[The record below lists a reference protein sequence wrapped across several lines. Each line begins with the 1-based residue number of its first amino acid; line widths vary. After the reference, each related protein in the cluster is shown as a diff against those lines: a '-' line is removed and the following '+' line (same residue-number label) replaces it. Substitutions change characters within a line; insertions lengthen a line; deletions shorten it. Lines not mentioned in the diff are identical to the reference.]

1 MITIPT
7 AELVD
12 TLSDVIP
19 MADPDVDLPE
29 VNCVRLE
36 WDGDQLHALA
46 TDRWVIGWSTWS
58 PHDGEGSTSWGGVDS
73 PWAATIPLEA
83 AKYLVKVFKL
93 PKAGAWT
100 PLALEHINPGAL
112 RVQRHRDTG
121 HSAVVAVVR
130 DVFEA
135 FPDVRAELSKH
146 DVIEPVAAVGVPAHD
161 LARFAKVRP
170 HGGMVLRFAREL
182 VHVGI
187 GGRFVGSVIP
197 SGSAVRLAAAP
208 KVDGG
213 GSVLRDGAGV
223 LVSEPGG
230 GGDGD

>member
-7 AELVD
+7 TELVGS
-12 TLSDVIP
+12 LSDVIP
-19 MADPDVDLPE
+19 MADEDTDLPE
-29 VNCVRLE
+29 VNCVRVE
-36 WDGDQLHALA
+36 WDGEQLHTLA
-46 TDRWVIGWSTWS
+46 TDRWVCGWSTWS
-58 PHDGEGSTSWGGVDS
+58 PHEGDGNTSWGGADG

-93 PKAGAWT
+93 PKGGAWT
-100 PLALEHINPGAL
+100 PLTIEHVNPGAL
-112 RVQRHRDTG
+112 RIQRHRDTG

-146 DVIEPVAAVGVPAHD
+146 DVLEAVTAVGVSAQD
-161 LARFAKVRP
+161 LAKFAKVRP

-182 VHVGI
+182 VHVSI

-197 SGSAVRLAAAP
+197 AGSTVRLAAAP
-208 KVDGG
+208 KAETGEAV
-213 GSVLRDGAGV
+213 
-223 LVSEPGG
+223 P
-230 GGDGD
+230 DGD